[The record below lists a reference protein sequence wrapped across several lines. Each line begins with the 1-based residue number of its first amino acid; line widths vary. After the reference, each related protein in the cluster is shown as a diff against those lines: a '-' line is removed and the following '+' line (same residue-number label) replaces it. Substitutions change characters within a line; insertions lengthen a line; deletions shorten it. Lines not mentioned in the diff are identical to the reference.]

1 MSIKNCEHYK
11 FYKLENTVAKIN
23 KKSKDFVEK
32 KLKFEKCQ
40 LDK

>member
-1 MSIKNCEHYK
+1 MSIKNRDHYK
-11 FYKLENTVAKIN
+11 FYKLENTVAKVI
-23 KKSKDFVEK
+23 KTFKDLAEK